1 MNEDKL
7 PVITVEKIV
16 DHEDGSATIVFNP
29 SPHFVKWFLED
40 QRLKRWS
47 QKRFNKWIMTCL
59 EDAALQ
65 RVSHELTE
73 NLIKMEEKSAEV
85 G

>member
-1 MNEDKL
+1 MTEDEL

-16 DHEDGSATIVFNP
+16 DHDDGSATIVFNP
-29 SPHFVKWFLED
+29 SPDFIKWFLQD
-40 QRLKRWS
+40 QGLKRWS
-47 QKRFNKWIMTCL
+47 QKRFNKWIMKSL

-65 RVSHELTE
+65 RVAHELTE
-73 NLIKMEEKSAEV
+73 KLIKMEEKSAEV